1 MGKFQT
7 MLTLLKINNLAL
19 IEEVVWEM
27 GSGLIGITG
36 ETGSGK
42 SMVIGALKLIVGQ
55 RADTELIRTG
65 ENTCTV
71 EAIFDLKDCREINS
85 ILETAGLEPCSENQ
99 LVIRRVLDKKATNKQ
114 FINCSPVTLN
124 TLKKVG
130 KLLVDL
136 HGPHDH
142 HSLFS
147 SERQLSLLDAY
158 AGLTEITNQHS
169 LAYKKFKSLQ
179 SEYDEL
185 INSERSNEQAIDLLK
200 HQINEIDEADIKE
213 DEEEKLYKRYQV
225 SRNSKSLLEAS
236 SKIISELHGEEH
248 SVIDQLMQLMRSF
261 KELEKFDSSA
271 TRYTEKFE
279 NALVEIQELQNQ
291 LETYT
296 GSIEME
302 PSRIEE
308 IECRVDLIETLKR
321 KYGNSL
327 GEVLGF
333 RKSAHEKLN
342 KNENRHEELKRL
354 ETEIEEAQSEML
366 KISEKITKKRIIA
379 SPKLGNLVTKELKDL
394 GFKKSIFEISLEKK
408 EKPTSMG
415 TESIEFLFA
424 PNPGEPSKALRSI
437 ASSGEMS
444 RVMLAL
450 KSTLAG
456 EDAIPVL
463 VFDEIDANVGGAIA
477 QSVGIKMASL
487 GKSHQVIS
495 ISHLPQVASLS
506 KSHYVV
512 KKEFTDGG
520 RTRSEIMKVDGKE
533 RVAEI
538 ARMLGGEKKSAQQHA
553 HSLMQTA
560 A

>member
-99 LVIRRVLDKKATNKQ
+99 LVIRRVLDRKATNKQ

-271 TRYTEKFE
+271 AGYTEKFE

-291 LETYT
+291 LETYA

-302 PSRIEE
+302 PSKIEE

-379 SPKLGNLVTKELKDL
+379 SPKLANLVTNELKDL

-512 KKEFTDGG
+512 KKEFTAGG

-553 HSLMQTA
+553 YSLMQTA

>member
-1 MGKFQT
+1 
-7 MLTLLKINNLAL
+7 MLSLLKINNLAL

-65 ENTCTV
+65 EDTCTV
-71 EAIFDLKDCREINS
+71 EAIFDLKDCSDINI
-85 ILETAGLEPCSENQ
+85 ILDESGLEPCSENQ

-124 TLKKVG
+124 TLKKIG

-158 AGLTEITNQHS
+158 AGLTEITRQHS

-213 DEEEKLYKRYQV
+213 DEEEQLYKSYHV

-271 TRYTEKFE
+271 TEYTEKFE

-291 LETYT
+291 LETYA

-302 PSRIEE
+302 PSKIEE

-333 RKSAHEKLN
+333 RESAHEKLN

-354 ETEIEEAQSEML
+354 EKEIEESQSEMH
-366 KISEKITKKRIIA
+366 KISEKITKRRISA
-379 SPKLGNLVTKELKDL
+379 SPKLAKLVTNELKDL
-394 GFKKSIFEISLEKK
+394 GFKKSIFEISLEQK

-415 TESIEFLFA
+415 AESIEFLFA

-512 KKEFTDGG
+512 KKEFTNGG

-538 ARMLGGEKKSAQQHA
+538 ARMLGGEKESAQQHA

>member
-1 MGKFQT
+1 
-7 MLTLLKINNLAL
+7 MLSLLKINNLAL

-65 ENTCTV
+65 EDTCTV
-71 EAIFDLKDCREINS
+71 EAIFDLKDCSDINI
-85 ILETAGLEPCSENQ
+85 ILDELGLEPCSENQ

-124 TLKKVG
+124 ALKKIG

-147 SERQLSLLDAY
+147 SEKQLSLLDAY
-158 AGLTEITNQHS
+158 AGLTEITKQHS

-213 DEEEKLYKRYQV
+213 DEEEQLYKSYHV

-236 SKIISELHGEEH
+236 SKIISEFHGEEN

-291 LETYT
+291 LETYA

-302 PSRIEE
+302 PSKIEE

-333 RKSAHEKLN
+333 RESAHEKLN

-354 ETEIEEAQSEML
+354 ETEIEESKSEMH
-366 KISEKITKKRIIA
+366 KISEKITKKRISA
-379 SPKLGNLVTKELKDL
+379 SPKLAKLVTNELKDL
-394 GFKKSIFEISLEKK
+394 GFKKSIFEISLEQK

-415 TESIEFLFA
+415 AESIEFLFA

-444 RVMLAL
+444 RVMLGL

-495 ISHLPQVASLS
+495 ISHLTQVDSLS

-512 KKEFTDGG
+512 KKEFTNGG

-538 ARMLGGEKKSAQQHA
+538 ARMLGGEKESAQQHA

>member
-1 MGKFQT
+1 
-7 MLTLLKINNLAL
+7 MLSLLKINNLAL

-71 EAIFDLKDCREINS
+71 EAIFDLKDCSDINI
-85 ILETAGLEPCSENQ
+85 ILDESGLEPCSENQ
-99 LVIRRVLDKKATNKQ
+99 LVIRRVLDRKATNKQ

-158 AGLTEITNQHS
+158 AGLTEITKQHS
-169 LAYKKFKSLQ
+169 LAYKKFKFLQ
-179 SEYDEL
+179 TEYDEL
-185 INSERSNEQAIDLLK
+185 ISSERSNEQAIDLLK

-213 DEEEKLYKRYQV
+213 EEEEELYKRYQM
-225 SRNSKSLLEAS
+225 SRNSKNLLETS
-236 SKIISELHGEEH
+236 NKLISELHGEEN

-261 KELEKFDSSA
+261 KELEKYDSSA
-271 TRYTEKFE
+271 TEYTEKFE

-291 LETYT
+291 LEIYA
-296 GSIEME
+296 GSIDME
-302 PSRIEE
+302 PSKIEE

-327 GEVLGF
+327 GEVLSF
-333 RKSAHEKLN
+333 RESAHEKLN
-342 KNENRHEELKRL
+342 KTENRHEELKRL
-354 ETEIEEAQSEML
+354 ENEIEKAQLEML
-366 KISEKITKKRIIA
+366 KISEKITKKRISA
-379 SPKLGNLVTKELKDL
+379 APKLADLVTKELKDL

-408 EKPTSMG
+408 ENPTAMG
-415 TESIEFLFA
+415 AEGIEFLFA

-450 KSTLAG
+450 KSTLASQ
-456 EDAIPVL
+456 DAIPVL

-487 GKSHQVIS
+487 GRSHQVIS

-512 KKEFTDGG
+512 RKEFTGEG
-520 RTRSEIMKVDGKE
+520 RTRSGIMKVDGKK

-538 ARMLGGEKKSAQQHA
+538 ARMLGGEKESAQQHA
-553 HSLMQTA
+553 HSLMQSA

>member
-1 MGKFQT
+1 
-7 MLTLLKINNLAL
+7 MLSLLKINNLAL

-65 ENTCTV
+65 EDTCTV
-71 EAIFDLKDCREINS
+71 EAIFDLKDCSDINI
-85 ILETAGLEPCSENQ
+85 ILDESGLEPCSENQ

-124 TLKKVG
+124 TLKKIG

-158 AGLTEITNQHS
+158 AGLTEITRQHS

-213 DEEEKLYKRYQV
+213 DEEEQLYKSYHV

-271 TRYTEKFE
+271 TEYTEKFE

-291 LETYT
+291 LETYA

-302 PSRIEE
+302 PSKIEE

-333 RKSAHEKLN
+333 RESAHEKLN

-354 ETEIEEAQSEML
+354 EKEIEESQSEMQ
-366 KISEKITKKRIIA
+366 KISEKITKKRISA
-379 SPKLGNLVTKELKDL
+379 SPKLAKLVTNELKDL
-394 GFKKSIFEISLEKK
+394 GFKKSIFEISLEQK

-415 TESIEFLFA
+415 AESIEFLFA

-512 KKEFTDGG
+512 KKEFTNEG
-520 RTRSEIMKVDGKE
+520 RTRSEIMKVGGKE
-533 RVAEI
+533 RVAEV
-538 ARMLGGEKKSAQQHA
+538 ARMLGGEKESAQQHA

>member
-1 MGKFQT
+1 
-7 MLTLLKINNLAL
+7 MLSLLKINNLAL

-65 ENTCTV
+65 EDTCTV
-71 EAIFDLKDCREINS
+71 EAIFDLKDCSDINI
-85 ILETAGLEPCSENQ
+85 ILDESGLEPCSENQ
-99 LVIRRVLDKKATNKQ
+99 LVIRRVIDKKATNKQ

-124 TLKKVG
+124 TLKKIG

-158 AGLTEITNQHS
+158 AGLTEITRQHS

-213 DEEEKLYKRYQV
+213 DEEEQLYKSYHV

-271 TRYTEKFE
+271 TEYTEKFE

-291 LETYT
+291 LETYA

-302 PSRIEE
+302 PSKIEE

-333 RKSAHEKLN
+333 RESAHKKLN

-354 ETEIEEAQSEML
+354 EKEIEESQSEMQ
-366 KISEKITKKRIIA
+366 KISEKITKKRISA
-379 SPKLGNLVTKELKDL
+379 SPKLAKLVTNELKDL
-394 GFKKSIFEISLEKK
+394 GFKKSIFEISLEQK

-415 TESIEFLFA
+415 AESIEFLFA

-512 KKEFTDGG
+512 KKEFTNGG

-538 ARMLGGEKKSAQQHA
+538 ARMLGGEKESAQQHA

>member
-1 MGKFQT
+1 

>member
-1 MGKFQT
+1 
-7 MLTLLKINNLAL
+7 MLSLLKINNLAL

-65 ENTCTV
+65 EDTCTV
-71 EAIFDLKDCREINS
+71 EAIFDLKDCSDINI
-85 ILETAGLEPCSENQ
+85 ILDELGLEPCSENQ
-99 LVIRRVLDKKATNKQ
+99 LVIRRVLDRKATNKQ

-124 TLKKVG
+124 TLKKIG

-158 AGLTEITNQHS
+158 AGLTEITRQHS

-213 DEEEKLYKRYQV
+213 DEEEQLYKSYHV

-271 TRYTEKFE
+271 TEYTEKFE

-291 LETYT
+291 LETYA

-302 PSRIEE
+302 PSKIEE

-333 RKSAHEKLN
+333 RESAHEKLN

-354 ETEIEEAQSEML
+354 EKEIEESQSEMH
-366 KISEKITKKRIIA
+366 KISEKITKKRISA
-379 SPKLGNLVTKELKDL
+379 SPKLAKLVTNELKDL
-394 GFKKSIFEISLEKK
+394 GFKKSIFEISLEQK

-415 TESIEFLFA
+415 AESIEFLFA

-512 KKEFTDGG
+512 KKEFTNGG

-538 ARMLGGEKKSAQQHA
+538 ARMLGGEKESAQQHA

>member
-99 LVIRRVLDKKATNKQ
+99 LVIRRVLDRKATNKQ

-236 SKIISELHGEEH
+236 SKIISELHDEEH

>member
-99 LVIRRVLDKKATNKQ
+99 LVIRRVLDRKATNKQ

-213 DEEEKLYKRYQV
+213 DEEEELYKRYQV

-379 SPKLGNLVTKELKDL
+379 SPKLANLVTNELKDL

>member
-1 MGKFQT
+1 

-99 LVIRRVLDKKATNKQ
+99 LVIRRVLDRKATNKQ

-271 TRYTEKFE
+271 AGYTEKFE

-291 LETYT
+291 LETYA

-302 PSRIEE
+302 PSKIEE

-379 SPKLGNLVTKELKDL
+379 SPKLANLVTNELKDL

-456 EDAIPVL
+456 QDAIPVL

>member
-1 MGKFQT
+1 
-7 MLTLLKINNLAL
+7 MLSLLKINNLAL

-65 ENTCTV
+65 EDTCTV
-71 EAIFDLKDCREINS
+71 EAIFDLKDCSDINI
-85 ILETAGLEPCSENQ
+85 ILDESGLEPCSENQ

-124 TLKKVG
+124 TLKKIG

-158 AGLTEITNQHS
+158 AGLTEITRQHS

-213 DEEEKLYKRYQV
+213 DEEEQLYKSYHV

-271 TRYTEKFE
+271 TEYTEKFE

-291 LETYT
+291 LETYA

-302 PSRIEE
+302 PSKIEE

-333 RKSAHEKLN
+333 RESAHEKLN

-354 ETEIEEAQSEML
+354 EKEIEESQSEMH
-366 KISEKITKKRIIA
+366 KISEKITKRRISA
-379 SPKLGNLVTKELKDL
+379 SPKLAKLVTNELKDL
-394 GFKKSIFEISLEKK
+394 GFKKSIFEISLEQK

-415 TESIEFLFA
+415 AESIEFLFA

-512 KKEFTDGG
+512 KKEFTNEG
-520 RTRSEIMKVDGKE
+520 RTRSEIMKVGGKE
-533 RVAEI
+533 RVAEV
-538 ARMLGGEKKSAQQHA
+538 ARMLGGEKESAQQHA

-560 A
+560 T

>member
-99 LVIRRVLDKKATNKQ
+99 LVIRRVLDRKATNKQ

>member
-1 MGKFQT
+1 
-7 MLTLLKINNLAL
+7 MLSLLKINNLAL

-71 EAIFDLKDCREINS
+71 EAIFDLKDCSDINI
-85 ILETAGLEPCSENQ
+85 ILDESGLEPCSENQ

-124 TLKKVG
+124 TLKKIG

-158 AGLTEITNQHS
+158 AGLTEITRQHS

-213 DEEEKLYKRYQV
+213 DEEEQLYKSYHV

-271 TRYTEKFE
+271 TAYTEKFE
-279 NALVEIQELQNQ
+279 SALVEIQELQNQ
-291 LETYT
+291 LETYA

-302 PSRIEE
+302 PSKIEE

-333 RKSAHEKLN
+333 RESAHEKLN

-354 ETEIEEAQSEML
+354 EKEIEESQSEMH
-366 KISEKITKKRIIA
+366 KISEKITKKRISA
-379 SPKLGNLVTKELKDL
+379 SPKLAKLVTNELKDL
-394 GFKKSIFEISLEKK
+394 GFKKSIFEISLEQK

-415 TESIEFLFA
+415 AESIEFLFA

-512 KKEFTDGG
+512 KKEFTNGG

-538 ARMLGGEKKSAQQHA
+538 ARMLGGEKESAQQHA

>member
-1 MGKFQT
+1 
-7 MLTLLKINNLAL
+7 MLSLLKINNLAL

-71 EAIFDLKDCREINS
+71 EAIFDLKDCSDINI
-85 ILETAGLEPCSENQ
+85 ILDESGLEPCSENQ

-124 TLKKVG
+124 TLKKIG

-158 AGLTEITNQHS
+158 AGLTEITRQHS

-213 DEEEKLYKRYQV
+213 DEEEQLYKSYHV

-271 TRYTEKFE
+271 TGYTEKFE

-291 LETYT
+291 LETYA

-302 PSRIEE
+302 PSKIEE

-333 RKSAHEKLN
+333 RESAHEKLN

-354 ETEIEEAQSEML
+354 EKEIEESQSEMH
-366 KISEKITKKRIIA
+366 KISEKITKKRISA
-379 SPKLGNLVTKELKDL
+379 SPKLAKLVTNELKDL
-394 GFKKSIFEISLEKK
+394 GFKKSIFEISLEQK

-415 TESIEFLFA
+415 AESIEFLFA

-512 KKEFTDGG
+512 KKEFTNGG

-538 ARMLGGEKKSAQQHA
+538 ARMLGGEKESAQQHA

>member
-1 MGKFQT
+1 

-71 EAIFDLKDCREINS
+71 EAIFDLKDCSDINI
-85 ILETAGLEPCSENQ
+85 ILDESGLEPCSENQ
-99 LVIRRVLDKKATNKQ
+99 LVIRRVLDRKATNKQ

-169 LAYKKFKSLQ
+169 LVYKKFKSLQ
-179 SEYDEL
+179 SEHNEL
-185 INSERSNEQAIDLLK
+185 ISSERSNEQAIDLLK

-213 DEEEKLYKRYQV
+213 EEEEELYKRYQM
-225 SRNSKSLLEAS
+225 SRNSKSLLETS

-248 SVIDQLMQLMRSF
+248 SAIDQLMQLTRSF

-271 TRYTEKFE
+271 TGYTEKFE

-291 LETYT
+291 LETYA

-302 PSRIEE
+302 PSKIEE

-327 GEVLGF
+327 REVLSF

-342 KNENRHEELKRL
+342 KTENRHEELKRL
-354 ETEIEEAQSEML
+354 EKEIEEAQSEML
-366 KISEKITKKRIIA
+366 KISEKITKKRISA
-379 SPKLGNLVTKELKDL
+379 SPKLANLVTKELKDL

-408 EKPTSMG
+408 ENPTAMG
-415 TESIEFLFA
+415 AEGIEFLFA

-450 KSTLAG
+450 KGTLASQ
-456 EDAIPVL
+456 DAIPVL

-487 GKSHQVIS
+487 GRSHQIIS

-512 KKEFTDGG
+512 RKEFTGEG
-520 RTRSEIMKVDGKE
+520 RTRSGIMKVDGKK

-538 ARMLGGEKKSAQQHA
+538 ARMLGGEKESAQQHA
-553 HSLMQTA
+553 HSLMQSA

>member
-1 MGKFQT
+1 
-7 MLTLLKINNLAL
+7 
-19 IEEVVWEM
+19 
-27 GSGLIGITG
+27 
-36 ETGSGK
+36 
-42 SMVIGALKLIVGQ
+42 
-55 RADTELIRTG
+55 
-65 ENTCTV
+65 
-71 EAIFDLKDCREINS
+71 
-85 ILETAGLEPCSENQ
+85 
-99 LVIRRVLDKKATNKQ
+99 
-114 FINCSPVTLN
+114 VTLN

-271 TRYTEKFE
+271 AGYTEKFE

-291 LETYT
+291 LETYA

-302 PSRIEE
+302 PSKIEE

-379 SPKLGNLVTKELKDL
+379 SPKLANLVTNELKDL

-456 EDAIPVL
+456 QDAIPVL

-512 KKEFTDGG
+512 KKEFTAGG

-553 HSLMQTA
+553 YSLMQTA